1 MMAAKGEKLTFW
13 TGSND
18 KRSITVTLCQSPT
31 DTILP
36 FQLTYK
42 GKTVNRNQMLTFLT
56 VFPCRTMKNT
66 ASYDTET
73 VMVQHD
79 PFTTATRSHHKW
91 QLTGNLNRKLSVKF
105 LVFNTERTEE

>member
-18 KRSITVTLCQSPT
+18 KRSITLTLCQSPT

-42 GKTVNRNQMLTFLT
+42 GKTVRSQPNVN
-56 VFPCRTMKNT
+56 FPD
-66 ASYDTET
+66 S
-73 VMVQHD
+73 
-79 PFTTATRSHHKW
+79 FSLSHNEKH
-91 QLTGNLNRKLSVKF
+91 GKL
-105 LVFNTERTEE
+105 